1 MDNIC
6 EREAMA
12 FGYGL
17 RFLYWKMVLVV
28 LRYLTG
34 CELTYCTSTLSVYWI
49 VVFGRLLGYWIVIV
63 VIGLKLLVY
72 W

>member
-17 RFLYWKMVLVV
+17 RFLYWKMALVV
-28 LRYLTG
+28 LWCFSG
-34 CELTYCTSTLSVYWI
+34 CEVTYCTGTLSA
-49 VVFGRLLGYWIVIV
+49 YWIVIFDRLYDYWIV
-63 VIGLKLLVY
+63 MEVIGLKLFVY

>member
-28 LRYLTG
+28 LWCFSG
-34 CELTYCTSTLSVYWI
+34 CEVTYYTSTLSVYWI
-49 VVFGRLLGYWIVIV
+49 VVFGKLYDYWIVIV
-63 VIGLKLLVY
+63 VIGLKLVVH
-72 W
+72 